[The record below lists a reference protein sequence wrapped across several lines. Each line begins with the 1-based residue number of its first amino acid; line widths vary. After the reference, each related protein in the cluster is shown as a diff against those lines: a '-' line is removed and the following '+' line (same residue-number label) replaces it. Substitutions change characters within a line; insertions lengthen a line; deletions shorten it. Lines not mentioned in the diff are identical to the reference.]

1 MIYAIVHA
9 DKEWGIGKGNDMMFS
24 LPKDMKFFRETTMG
38 HTVVMG
44 GNTLRS
50 FPNQKPLKNRVNIVL
65 SRGHVCDECIFVRDF
80 EELKTELKKREKE
93 EIYIIGGGVMYREIT
108 KGNGPKPSPK
118 SFVTVYYIGKLI
130 NGKIF
135 DQTQKG
141 RPATFRLNE
150 LITGW
155 ITAMREM
162 PCGSRWEV
170 VIPYNLGYGSRA
182 CGNIKAFSTL
192 IFDITL
198 LDVR

>member
-1 MIYAIVHA
+1 MPQIDNQYKLRNQEFLQEYAQRP
-9 DKEWGIGKGNDMMFS
+9 G
-24 LPKDMKFFRETTMG
+24 
-38 HTVVMG
+38 
-44 GNTLRS
+44 
-50 FPNQKPLKNRVNIVL
+50 VNIM
-65 SRGHVCDECIFVRDF
+65 FN
-80 EELKTELKKREKE
+80 
-93 EIYIIGGGVMYREIT
+93 GVMYRIIS
-108 KGNGPKPSPK
+108 KGSGQKPSPK
-118 SFVTVYYIGKLI
+118 SFVTVHYVGKLI

-155 ITAMREM
+155 ITALREM
-162 PCGSRWEV
+162 PAGSRWEI

-182 CGNIKAFSTL
+182 SGPIKAFSTL